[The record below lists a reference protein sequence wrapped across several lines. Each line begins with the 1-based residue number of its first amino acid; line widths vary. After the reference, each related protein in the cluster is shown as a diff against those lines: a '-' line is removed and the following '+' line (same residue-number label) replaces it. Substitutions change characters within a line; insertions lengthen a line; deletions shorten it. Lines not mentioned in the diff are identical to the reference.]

1 MRFSIVLVTVLILRL
16 SLSNE
21 GFAQANEKQLRVF
34 AAVMF
39 QTGTANSFSG
49 IGPAAGL
56 DYDVFYPKGLMHG
69 KIKYQY
75 LNTNSI
81 EGRDFHDYIG
91 STFKVQANYL
101 FLLKI
106 KSTPFYAGPGLAFH
120 QTLTSTEDNGPDFG
134 LNARAFHPTLV
145 FWDRLNAFYDFDWIC
160 TTGILRNTIGISYS
174 IHNWK

>member
-34 AAVMF
+34 AGVMF

-56 DYDVFYPKGLMHG
+56 DYDVFYPKGVMHG

-91 STFKVQANYL
+91 STLKVQANYL

-106 KSTPFYAGPGLAFH
+106 KSTPFYVGPGLAFH
-120 QTLTSTEDNGPDFG
+120 QTLTSTEDNGPDFW
-134 LNARAFHPTLV
+134 AK
-145 FWDRLNAFYDFDWIC
+145 C
-160 TTGILRNTIGISYS
+160 KSISSYPCL
-174 IHNWK
+174 WG